1 MYVAI
6 LTPLLL
12 CLSSCANEPVIKIE
26 THTIIPPPSL
36 LISCPEPMLH
46 GNTYTAI
53 TEYAVLLKRDLRI
66 CAGRLQGVIDYTE
79 AVQREKSE

>member
-1 MYVAI
+1 
-6 LTPLLL
+6 
-12 CLSSCANEPVIKIE
+12 
-26 THTIIPPPSL
+26 
-36 LISCPEPMLH
+36 MLH